1 MVTGPTSTRTL
12 MANTLAALDRYGWAA
27 GGLID
32 MDGRVCLTAAVCL
45 GDGYDYRWLE
55 ALGKGASIPNLHRTY
70 IDPYTKVHMLAT
82 PLHLS
87 PLAPLFILAMDH
99 PTWHEKQ
106 TEYRSTGSGLHPAD
120 SLWVYNDSPLTT
132 EEDVRLLVKRA
143 MEAN

>member
-1 MVTGPTSTRTL
+1 

-32 MDGRVCLTAAVCL
+32 WEGRVCLTAAVCL

-55 ALGKGASIPNLHRTY
+55 ALGKSIPNPIRDGY
-70 IDPYTKVHMLAT
+70 VDPYTKVHILAA

-87 PLAPLFILAMDH
+87 PLAPLLTLAMDH

-106 TEYRSTGSGLHPAD
+106 AEYRSTGSGLLPAD

-143 MEAN
+143 MEAS